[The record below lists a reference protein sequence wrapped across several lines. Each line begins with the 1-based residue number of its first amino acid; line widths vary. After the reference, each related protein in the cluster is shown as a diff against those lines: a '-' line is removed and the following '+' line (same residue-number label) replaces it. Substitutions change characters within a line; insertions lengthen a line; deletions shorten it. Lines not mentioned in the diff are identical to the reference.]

1 MLSRNQSTAI
11 CLRLF
16 AMIQTCTSLFKY
28 VLSTMGVSKESISK
42 FFENNITFAWST
54 KFFENNIYFRFGKQ
68 YLLSLRKTILLSLRK
83 TILLS
88 LRKTIL
94 LSLLKTILLSL
105 LKTILLS
112 LLKTILLSLLKT
124 ILLSLGQKKSSH
136 MPNVF
141 FYLKAFLVKSW

>member
-1 MLSRNQSTAI
+1 MKINLHPYFLNEKRLLST
-11 CLRLF
+11 
-16 AMIQTCTSLFKY
+16 QTCILLLFSVFFDCTPVTFVLCIKKCTIESIAMMIFKY

-54 KFFENNIYFRFGKQ
+54 KFFKNNIYFRFGKQ
-68 YLLSLRKTILLSLRK
+68 YLLSLRKAILLSLR
-83 TILLS
+83 
-88 LRKTIL
+88 
-94 LSLLKTILLSL
+94 
-105 LKTILLS
+105 
-112 LLKTILLSLLKT
+112 KTILLSLLKT